1 MNIER
6 VVFGFFIVMAL
17 SLNFAFVL
25 GDIDNPDHH
34 NAYIMFA
41 ALFVNVIAT
50 ILKLGERSHL
60 GALLLAT
67 GIAACI
73 LLLMAVGVWAV
84 AVYAMELGLIPAIMV
99 SIVSLSAG
107 ALLANVISVILV
119 VIETS
124 SQQRLA

>member
-1 MNIER
+1 MNIGR

-17 SLNFAFVL
+17 SLNFAFIL
-25 GDIDNPDHH
+25 GDIDNPEHH

-41 ALFVNVIAT
+41 ALFVNAIAT
-50 ILKLGERSHL
+50 ILKLGERSHI

-67 GIAACI
+67 GIAANLQ
-73 LLLMAVGVWAV
+73 LLLAV
-84 AVYAMELGLIPAIMV
+84 AVYAMGLGLTPTIMV

-107 ALLANVISVILV
+107 AFLANVISVILI

-124 SQQRLA
+124 SQQR

>member
-41 ALFVNVIAT
+41 AFFVNVIAT

-60 GALLLAT
+60 GALLLAA

>member
-1 MNIER
+1 
-6 VVFGFFIVMAL
+6 
-17 SLNFAFVL
+17 
-25 GDIDNPDHH
+25 
-34 NAYIMFA
+34 MFA
-41 ALFVNVIAT
+41 ALFVNAIAT
-50 ILKLGERSHL
+50 ILKIGERSHI

-67 GIAACI
+67 GIAADI
-73 LLLMAVGVWAV
+73 QLLMAVGVWAI
-84 AVYAMELGLIPAIMV
+84 AVYAMELGLTQAIMV